1 MPAATLKINRIAF
14 GATAAVV
21 TSMALITGLGAADA
35 AKRTVVSA
43 LLIAALADNLTDSL
57 SVHIYQEAE
66 RLEKHE
72 AFVGTVTNF
81 AARLVLCL
89 SFVFLVAMF
98 SLSAATVIALI
109 WGICLLATLTW
120 ILARER
126 KIAPGVEMLK
136 HVIVALVVIAASRG
150 IGQWIGTHFA

>member
-1 MPAATLKINRIAF
+1 MVARTLKLNRIAF

-35 AKRTVVSA
+35 AKRTILSA

-57 SVHIYQEAE
+57 SVHIYQESE
-66 RLEKHE
+66 RLETHE

-89 SFVFLVAMF
+89 SFAVLVAI
-98 SLSAATVIALI
+98 LSTSVATVVALI
-109 WGICLLATLTW
+109 WGICLLAALTW
-120 ILARER
+120 MLARER
-126 KIAPGVEMLK
+126 RIAAAPEIIK
-136 HVIVALVVIAASRG
+136 HVIVALVVILASRG